1 MKILILDPYRKA
13 DYRISKDTNGGY
25 GTANNF
31 GNKLIPKILKYLL
44 KKRSDYP
51 SLHVAYT
58 YAVLKELG
66 HQIDYEKNLPNN
78 FDTYDLF
85 IIVSSIV
92 CCETELENIK
102 FLKLKN
108 KRIFVIGAFST
119 NNPKIYSEAGATVI
133 SGESE
138 FYFLSNKDFTKDFD
152 KEIIHFNHTLQLD
165 DLPFPK
171 WDLMIKDF
179 NGVDKLY
186 GNLKSVTILATRGCP
201 YSCFHYCVYPLS
213 QGRKVRQR
221 SPENIIKEMKYWKE
235 NHNVKMF
242 IFRDPVF
249 SINRKHT
256 IELCNLLIKEK
267 LNVKFAIET
276 HLRILDSELLDLLI
290 KSGLKATIVGVE
302 SANQDVLKNSNR
314 FTVKK
319 DEQLIKIRELEK
331 KNIQVSSMFILG
343 FPHDNF
349 VTMNETI
356 NYAKQLNTT
365 YSLFNIWTP
374 YPGTPVFNSYKD
386 KIIKNR
392 YESFDMNT
400 LVFKHQN
407 LTEKNI
413 SDYLSKAYTK
423 YYFRLSWL
431 IKYLKSFYQP
441 NKIV

>member
-1 MKILILDPYRKA
+1 MNILILDPYRKA

-31 GNKLIPKILKYLL
+31 GKDLIPRILKYLL
-44 KKRSDYP
+44 KKNSDYP
-51 SLHVAYT
+51 SLQVAYT
-58 YAVLKELG
+58 YSVLNDSG
-66 HQIDYEKNLPNN
+66 HNVDYDKNLPKNLDN
-78 FDTYDLF
+78 YDLF

-92 CCETELENIK
+92 CCETELEYIK
-102 FLKLKN
+102 FLKTK
-108 KRIFVIGAFST
+108 KKKVFVIGPFATS
-119 NNPKIYSEAGATVI
+119 NSKIYVDAGGSVI
-133 SGESE
+133 LGESE
-138 FYFLSNKDFTKDFD
+138 FYFLSNKNFLKDLD
-152 KEIIHFNHTLQLD
+152 QDVISFNHELELD

-171 WDLMIKDF
+171 WDLMIKNF

-221 SPENIIKEMKYWKE
+221 TPENIVKEMRYWVEK
-235 NHNVKMF
+235 HNVKMF

-256 IELCNLLIKEK
+256 VELCELIIKEK
-267 LNVKFAIET
+267 LNIRFAIET
-276 HLRILDSELLDLLI
+276 HLRILDSELLDLLV

-302 SANQDVLKNSNR
+302 SANQEVLKNSNR
-314 FTVKK
+314 YTIKK
-319 DEQLIKIRELEK
+319 DEQLIKIRELES

-349 VTMNETI
+349 ETMNETI

-374 YPGTPVFNSYKD
+374 YPGTPVYNSFKD
-386 KIIKNR
+386 KIVKTN

-413 SDYLSKAYTK
+413 SNYLSKAYTK
-423 YYFRLSWL
+423 YYFRIGWL
-431 IKYLKSFYQP
+431 IKYLKSFYQL
-441 NKIV
+441 NKIS

>member
-1 MKILILDPYRKA
+1 MKILILDPYRKS

-31 GNKLIPKILKYLL
+31 GNDIIPRVLKYLL

-51 SLHVAYT
+51 SINTTYT
-58 YAVLKELG
+58 FSVLADQG
-66 HQIDYEKNLPNN
+66 HQVEYEKILPNN
-78 FDTYDLF
+78 LSDYELF
-85 IIVSSIV
+85 IVVSSIV
-92 CCETELENIK
+92 CCETEIDNIK
-102 FLKLKN
+102 FLRNNQKKVM
-108 KRIFVIGAFST
+108 VIGPFATS
-119 NNPKIYSEAGATVI
+119 NPKPYVSAGATVI

-138 FYFLSNKDFTKDFD
+138 FYFLSKKNPLEDCE
-152 KEIIHFNHTLQLD
+152 KEILHFDHKFELD

-171 WDLMIKDF
+171 WDHIIKNF
-179 NGVDKLY
+179 SGVDKLY
-186 GNLKSVTILATRGCP
+186 GNLKSVPILATRGCP

-221 SPENIIKEMKYWKE
+221 SPENIIKEMRYWKE
-235 NHNVKMF
+235 KHNVKMF

-256 IELCNLLIKEK
+256 MELCNQLISEK
-267 LNVKFAIET
+267 LNIKFAIET

-302 SANQDVLKNSNR
+302 SANPEVLKNSNR

-319 DEQLIKIRELEK
+319 DDQLIKIRELEK
-331 KNIQVSSMFILG
+331 KKIQVSSMFILG
-343 FPHDNF
+343 FPHDNLK
-349 VTMNETI
+349 TMDETI
-356 NYAKQLNTT
+356 NYAKYLNTT

-374 YPGTPVFNSYKD
+374 YPGTPVYNSYKD
-386 KIIKNR
+386 KIKKKT
-392 YESFDMNT
+392 YQSFDMNT
-400 LVFKHQN
+400 LVFEHSN
-407 LTEKNI
+407 LSEKNI

-431 IKYLKSFYQP
+431 VKYLKSFY
-441 NKIV
+441 